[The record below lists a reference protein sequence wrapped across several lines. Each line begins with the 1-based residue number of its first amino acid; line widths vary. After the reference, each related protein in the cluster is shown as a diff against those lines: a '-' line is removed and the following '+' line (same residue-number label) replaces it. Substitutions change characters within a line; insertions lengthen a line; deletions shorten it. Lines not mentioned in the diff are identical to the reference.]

1 MQQSN
6 EACTSSSNRRSRVCQ
21 VYIWNVDTQPERK
34 EDAKVQGSAASQP
47 DLVLT
52 GHVQDA
58 KFAMAFHAREP
69 RLISGGE
76 QAAGHKLRV
85 GMVCNYLERQ
95 T

>member
-1 MQQSN
+1 
-6 EACTSSSNRRSRVCQ
+6 

-85 GMVCNYLERQ
+85 GMVCIYPGRQ